1 MQSAD
6 DRRDEGFVYSACG
19 AADDEEVEV
28 KRLHAVTV

>member
-19 AADDEEVEV
+19 AADEEVEV